1 MQGLGRAWPRFV
13 AWYRSAGRAAQI
25 GIGCGAL
32 IIVCICATLGL
43 GVTGALNGGAG
54 AKSAHNPSGLIAS
67 QSTATATTA
76 AASTATTPA
85 RATATTRA
93 TATSGATSGS
103 AVLGG
108 PGQAFIT
115 KYGPLTSQSNTA
127 QGDLHFKQYPG
138 VATDYL
144 IVQTGTFFAVTPG
157 ASDAYSVAVAPPP
170 SGDWS
175 PTAAKQAC
183 AIFLPADAQFVKKV
197 ITRDSASNMVDG
209 QDDLYTSVALARTF
223 PASAFQD
230 ANQNPAPAGSFDVWY
245 LYSTEGDSSRIA
257 SCTLMIGEQQ
267 TKG

>member
-1 MQGLGRAWPRFV
+1 MTAWSRFTN
-13 AWYRSAGRAAQI
+13 WYRQAGKAAQI

-32 IIVCICATLGL
+32 IIVCICASVGL
-43 GVTGALNGGAG
+43 AVIGSLNGGAKG
-54 AKSAHNPSGLIAS
+54 ASSNPSDGNAA
-67 QSTATATTA
+67 QATATTA
-76 AASTATTPA
+76 PAVQPTATTPA
-85 RATATTRA
+85 RATATSS
-93 TATSGATSGS
+93 TAQSGA

-115 KYGPLTSQSNTA
+115 KYGPLTSQSNAA

-170 SGDWS
+170 SGDWT

-183 AIFLPADAQFVKKV
+183 TIFLPADAKPVKSV
-197 ITRDSASNMVDG
+197 VTTDATSHAIDGRDDV
-209 QDDLYTSVALARTF
+209 YTSAALAKTF
-223 PASAFQD
+223 PTTAFQD

-245 LYSTEGDSSRIA
+245 LYSTEGDSSQIA